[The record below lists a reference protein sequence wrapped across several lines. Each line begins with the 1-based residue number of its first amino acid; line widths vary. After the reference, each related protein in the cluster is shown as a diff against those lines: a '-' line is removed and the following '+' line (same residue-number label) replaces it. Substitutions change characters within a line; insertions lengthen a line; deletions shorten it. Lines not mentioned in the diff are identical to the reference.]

1 LVVLAVGHALTWA
14 GFDIT
19 KNIFDGLEAVAQV
32 NNKHQGRRK

>member
-32 NNKHQGRRK
+32 IFLLIGIS

>member
-19 KNIFDGLEAVAQV
+19 KTIFDGLEAVAQV
-32 NNKHQGRRK
+32 ISLLISIS

>member
-19 KNIFDGLEAVAQV
+19 KTIFDGLEAVAQV
-32 NNKHQGRRK
+32 IFLLISIS